1 MDNIDTNNGLSDFLP
16 IQDWFNEMHAKNTS
30 QKVRTVFK
38 NKGNSGIPLTTNPP
52 YGYKKSELDKNKWV
66 IDEIPAQVVKKIYNL
81 CIAGLGTS
89 KIAKRLQEEKIMT
102 PTEYYNSI
110 GLKTNNKV
118 QEIPFSWNS
127 QIVSSIL
134 ERIEYIGHTVNFRYK
149 IRSFKDKT
157 AIKLPKDEW
166 KVFENTHEPI
176 IDVETWNIVQNLRK
190 NKRRPIRTGK
200 QSLFSGLL
208 FCKDCGSKLYYCS
221 CNNNSKNKD
230 FYRCSKYKNNSTKSC
245 TSHNIT
251 DNALRILVL
260 ESLQKVFSYVQ
271 CFEDLFVKQQLEQ
284 SSESQKK
291 ELADKK
297 KILSKTQ
304 KRLNELG
311 LLFQRIY
318 EDNVLGKISDEN
330 FKMLS
335 SNYEKEQKELKEQ
348 FEILSNEIKLDET
361 KAIDVT
367 RFINKVKKYTEIK
380 ELTPEI
386 LNEFVEKI
394 LVHQC
399 QKVNGKKI
407 HQIDICY
414 NGIGIVSIPT
424 NEFEMEQA
432 FQKYIK
438 KTA

>member
-1 MDNIDTNNGLSDFLP
+1 MLFCPLYTP
-16 IQDWFNEMHAKNTS
+16 RYRE
-30 QKVRTVFK
+30 
-38 NKGNSGIPLTTNPP
+38 NSGIPLTTNPP